1 LHKRAAFAK
10 AFPQQLKGEKMG
22 YIEMDFE
29 RISQELI
36 EAYAEQAAAT
46 VYESN
51 DQSGAMDHTIRP
63 LAWGQHACGS
73 ALTVRCHP
81 GDNIML
87 HAALAIAQPG
97 DVIVADVG
105 GLLDAGYWGE
115 ITTVAAQARGVAGLV
130 IGGGVR
136 DREAI
141 VKHGFP
147 VWSAAICMRATV
159 KRASKGLNSP
169 VTVGGVT
176 VHAGDLVLADD
187 DGVVVIARER
197 LRQVLDKTLAKETT
211 EAGVMARLKEGEL
224 TIDLL
229 GFRQTLH
236 ELGVEI

>member
-1 LHKRAAFAK
+1 MSTIK
-10 AFPQQLKGEKMG
+10 
-22 YIEMDFE
+22 MDFE
-29 RISQELI
+29 RVPQELV

-51 DQSGAMDHTIRP
+51 HQSGAMDHTIRP
-63 LAWGQHACGS
+63 IAWGQHMCGS
-73 ALTVRCHP
+73 ALTVCCHP

-105 GLLDAGYWGE
+105 GLQGAGYWGE

-141 VKHGFP
+141 AKHRFP

-159 KRASKGLNSP
+159 KRTSKGLNSP

-187 DGVVVIARER
+187 DGVVVVARER
-197 LRQVLDKTLAKETT
+197 LREVLDRARTKEAT
-211 EAGVMARLKEGEL
+211 EAEVMARLEEGAL

-236 ELGVEI
+236 QLGIEI